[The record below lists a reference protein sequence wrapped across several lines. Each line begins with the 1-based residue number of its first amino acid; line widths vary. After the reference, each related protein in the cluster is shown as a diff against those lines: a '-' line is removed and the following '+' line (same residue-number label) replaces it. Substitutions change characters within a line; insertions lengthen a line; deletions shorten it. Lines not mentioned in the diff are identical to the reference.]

1 MASLIPGY
9 NYDIFI
15 SYRQKDNK
23 GDRWVS
29 EFVEALKT
37 ELEST
42 FKEEISVYFDINP
55 QDGLLETHDVNASLK
70 EKLKCLVC
78 IPIISRTYCDPKSFA
93 WEHEFKAFVEQ
104 ASRDQ
109 FGLKVKLYGGN
120 IANRILPVRIHD
132 LDQADIKLFE
142 STIGGALRS
151 IDFVYKETG
160 VNRQLRA
167 KDDDIIKSPGQ
178 ILYRDQINKVALA
191 IKDIIESMRSTA
203 GTDKSKEKE
212 IPAEGRVDKKVF
224 IPEDADIAGK
234 SEITDKTTTDKLKPG
249 KSSKS
254 KGLPVKVKKLFGGI
268 ILILAVLTA
277 ALLILNHRTKVRWAR
292 EQALPELKRLTNE
305 EESEENYIKAFDLAQ
320 KAEKY
325 ISDDPDFRK
334 TASDF
339 IGKLTIMSDPPDAN
353 VYIRKYAG
361 DEGEWKKIGK
371 TPVDT
376 MKLPNWTYY
385 QVKLVKKGYDD
396 VFAIASTDYD
406 TLYRKMFRTGEIPAG
421 MVYVD
426 GIDTEIIRN
435 VLKDKNG
442 FFLDRYEVTNK
453 QYKEFV
459 DKGGYSNPDYWKNEF
474 IKDGKTLTREE
485 AMAEFTD
492 KSGRPG
498 PSTWEAGDYPD
509 GLDDYPVSGVSWYEA
524 AAYAEYAGKSLPT
537 QIHWTSG
544 AGFPYDWRN
553 WDYNGSYNRILTYS
567 NFNDK
572 GPAPVGKFHGI
583 SHFGAYDMAGNVR
596 EWNWNKTK
604 IGCIVRGGAW
614 DDRYYMYP
622 FWSQL
627 PTFDRSPK
635 NGFRCVR
642 YINKERIP
650 QQTFQEVNFVGQ
662 KDYSKEKPVSESVF
676 KAYRNQFLYDKTD
689 LNARIEDRDESP
701 EDWVVEK
708 ISFNAAYGNEK
719 VTAYLYLPK
728 NGVPP
733 YQTIIY
739 FPGGSAIKGK
749 DAKDFNGF
757 IWMNDYLLKNGRA
770 VIFPIYRGTYE
781 RNNGLTME
789 MGDPNYSHQFTE
801 WLIWWTKDFSRTI
814 DYLETRSDIDTGKIA
829 FYGWSWGGEIG
840 AYIPAVEDR
849 VKLNILVLGGLY
861 GPTYPEAYQV
871 NYLPRIK
878 IPVLMLNGKY
888 DMFNLYETSVKPF
901 YDFLGTPEKDKR
913 LCLFEA
919 DHSLYKNDMIKEVLS
934 WLDKYFGPVKPL
946 PTK

>member
-1 MASLIPGY
+1 MASIIKGY

-29 EFVEALKT
+29 EFVDALKD

-55 QDGLLETHDVNASLK
+55 HDGLLETHDVDASLK

-109 FGLKVKLYGGN
+109 FGLKVKLSGGN
-120 IANRILPVRIHD
+120 IANRILPIRIHD
-132 LDQADIKLFE
+132 LDQTDIRLFE

-167 KDDDIIKSPGQ
+167 KDDDIIKHPGQ

-191 IKDIIESMRSTA
+191 VKDIIESMKSYS
-203 GTDKSKEKE
+203 GTDSSKEKE
-212 IPAEGRVDKKVF
+212 IQAEDWVDKKAF
-224 IPEDADIAGK
+224 IPKESSLAEERE
-234 SEITDKTTTDKLKPG
+234 SSDKIPADKLKFKKEKKP
-249 KSSKS
+249 KR
-254 KGLPVKVKKLFGGI
+254 LPIKAKTLLSG
-268 ILILAVLTA
+268 ILIIFAVLFA
-277 ALLILNHRTKVRWAR
+277 AFIFVNQRTKVKWAK
-292 EQALPELKRLTNE
+292 EKALPELKRLTNE
-305 EESEENYIKAFDLAQ
+305 EESEENYIKAFNLAQ
-320 KAEKY
+320 EAEKY
-325 ISDDPDFRK
+325 ISHDPDFRK

-339 IGKLTIMSDPPDAN
+339 IGKLTIMTEPLDAD
-353 VYIRKYAG
+353 VYIRKYNG
-361 DEGEWKKIGK
+361 DEGEWEKIGK
-371 TPVDT
+371 TPVDSV
-376 MKLPNWTYY
+376 KLPNWIYY
-385 QVKLVKKGYDD
+385 QVKLVKEGYGD
-396 VFAIASTDYD
+396 VYAIASASYD
-406 TLYRKMFRTGEIPAG
+406 TLFRRMFRTEEIPEG
-421 MVYVD
+421 MVYVG
-426 GIDTEIIRN
+426 GIDTEITGN

-442 FFLDRYEVTNK
+442 FFLDRFEVTNK

-459 DKGGYSNPDYWKNEF
+459 DKGGYNNRDYWKNEF
-474 IKDGKTLTREE
+474 IKDGKTLTWKE
-485 AMAEFTD
+485 AMSEFTD

-498 PSTWEAGDYPD
+498 PSTWEAGDYTD
-509 GLDDYPVSGVSWYEA
+509 GQDNYPVSGLSWYEA
-524 AAYAEYAGKSLPT
+524 AAYAEYADKSLPT

-544 AGFPYDWRN
+544 AGFPYDYEN
-553 WDYNGSYNRILTYS
+553 WSFNGSYIKILPYS
-567 NFNDK
+567 NFNEK
-572 GPAPVGKFHGI
+572 GPAPVGKFHGM

-596 EWNWNKTK
+596 EWNWNNTK
-604 IGCIVRGGAW
+604 IGCIIRGGAW
-614 DDRYYMYP
+614 SDQSYMYP
-622 FWSQL
+622 YWSQS
-627 PTFDRSPK
+627 PPFDRSPK

-642 YINKERIP
+642 YINKEKIP
-650 QQTFQEVNFVGQ
+650 PLTFREVEFIGH
-662 KDYSKEKPVSESVF
+662 KDFSKEKPVSESVF
-676 KAYRNQFLYDKTD
+676 KTYRNQFLYDKTD
-689 LNARIEDRDESP
+689 LNARIEERDENP

-719 VTAYLYLPK
+719 VTVYLFLPK

-733 YQTIIY
+733 FQTVIY
-739 FPGGSAIKGK
+739 FPGVGAVKGK
-749 DAKDFNGF
+749 DAKNSEGF

-770 VIFPIYRGTYE
+770 VVFPVYRGTYD
-781 RNNGLTME
+781 RNNGMTSKMV
-789 MGDPNYSHQFTE
+789 DPNYSHQFTE
-801 WLIWWTKDFSRTI
+801 WLIWWTKDFSRTL
-814 DYLETRSDIDTGKIA
+814 DYLETRTEIDTGKIA

-861 GPTYPEAYQV
+861 GPTYPEANQI

-888 DMFNLYETSVKPF
+888 DMFSPYETSVKPF
-901 YDFLGTPEKDKR
+901 YDFIGTPDKDKR
-913 LCLFEA
+913 LCLYDA
-919 DHSLYKNDMIKEVLS
+919 DHSIYKNDMVREVLG
-934 WLDKYFGPVKPL
+934 WLDKYFGPVKPM
-946 PTK
+946 PNK